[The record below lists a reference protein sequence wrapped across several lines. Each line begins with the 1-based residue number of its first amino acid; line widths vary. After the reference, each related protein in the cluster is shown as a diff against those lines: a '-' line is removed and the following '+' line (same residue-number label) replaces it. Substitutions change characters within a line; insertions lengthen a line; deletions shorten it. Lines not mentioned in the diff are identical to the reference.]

1 MPASFYKKLRKAGS
15 IEDLRLK
22 IWRAVEAAE
31 RVLENAMETPE
42 DTDRCARAIHASIQ
56 AQSAYA
62 KVIIADDQE
71 RRIKALEDAH
81 SA

>member
-1 MPASFYKKLRKAGS
+1 MPASFYKRSRKPGTIEQLRV
-15 IEDLRLK
+15 K

-31 RVLENAMETPE
+31 KVLEKAMTTPE

-71 RRIKALEDAH
+71 KRIRALEDAA
-81 SA
+81 SS